1 MTRDERIVEAYRAG
15 NKTMRDLGREW
26 DISHVRVAQI
36 LRAAGVVNMREQ
48 GRPRSPIPDYMR
60 RTFVGDATLTPLQIA
75 DAVRGRLE
83 RAKSEVL
90 IYVLCE
96 RGRVYA
102 PFSGPV
108 LAEFVEERSDLLIGC
123 YRKGFDVRD
132 LAADVEAMREAA

>member
-26 DISHVRVAQI
+26 DISYARIGQI
-36 LRAAGVVNMREQ
+36 LREAGVLALRN

-60 RTFVGDATLTPLQIA
+60 RHFVGDITLSPLQIA
-75 DAVRGRLE
+75 QAVRSRLE

-96 RGRVYA
+96 RGRFYA
-102 PFSGPV
+102 PFSGPA
-108 LAEFVEERSDLLIGC
+108 LADFVEERSDLLVGC
-123 YRKGFDVRD
+123 YSKGFDVRD